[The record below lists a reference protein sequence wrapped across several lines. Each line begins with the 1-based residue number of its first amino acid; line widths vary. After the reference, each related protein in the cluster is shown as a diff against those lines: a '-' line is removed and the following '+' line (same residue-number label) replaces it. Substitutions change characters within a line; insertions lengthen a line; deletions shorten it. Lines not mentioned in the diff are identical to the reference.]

1 MGSEPS
7 LILRP
12 YPFTFV
18 RYPGERTGSRRWA
31 VAAQATSQSSV
42 LHPHPPSCTSVGD
55 AWTTSGV
62 GANVR
67 PYLDPLSS
75 IRIRGMSSR
84 RRRPRIR
91 AVSWRTRRG
100 KYRFEGSGITGINFV
115 LLTYMELRVLVLI
128 YSPRCNTTAAWDL
141 FLADPSAWPDGMASD
156 MFLLV
161 PLAFMRACAPWSCLG
176 GVNSKQE
183 RAAGC
188 RRPQMAMGMSA
199 SPVGHAQP
207 QMAWHI
213 HLHKG
218 MNRGQHYLSISQIFL
233 VSCHFLACWFE
244 ITSSTNV
251 SEFPRT
257 FQDERHYCPCL
268 HTCHDD

>member
-1 MGSEPS
+1 MQYDCR
-7 LILRP
+7 LR
-12 YPFTFV
+12 F
-18 RYPGERTGSRRWA
+18 
-31 VAAQATSQSSV
+31 
-42 LHPHPPSCTSVGD
+42 
-55 AWTTSGV
+55 
-62 GANVR
+62 
-67 PYLDPLSS
+67 
-75 IRIRGMSSR
+75 
-84 RRRPRIR
+84 
-91 AVSWRTRRG
+91 
-100 KYRFEGSGITGINFV
+100 
-115 LLTYMELRVLVLI
+115 
-128 YSPRCNTTAAWDL
+128 

-218 MNRGQHYLSISQIFL
+218 MNQGQVVNTICLSLRFSWSAVTFLHVDSKSRPVQTYLSSREHFKMKDIIVHAYILATTIRIFQITVHWIHFPIGISL
-233 VSCHFLACWFE
+233 
-244 ITSSTNV
+244 
-251 SEFPRT
+251 
-257 FQDERHYCPCL
+257 
-268 HTCHDD
+268 